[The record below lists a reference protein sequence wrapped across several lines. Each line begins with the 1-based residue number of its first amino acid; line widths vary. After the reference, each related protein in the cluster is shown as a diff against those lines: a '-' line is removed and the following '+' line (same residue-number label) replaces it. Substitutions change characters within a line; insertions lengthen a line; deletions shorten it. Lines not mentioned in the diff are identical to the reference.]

1 MRYLKGF
8 TENYNND
15 VIVDFCNQHLT
26 SLLED
31 EGYALTVNE
40 YNYRSL
46 HNINYSANVSSKSFE
61 IIIFKNDNYLEWD
74 KFKLDFLP
82 FVELLLSNFKVRVM
96 RGRSV
101 KTGDPRN
108 NIITMNGQTITKE
121 EILDS
126 NFKPQQEKIRKVII
140 IVDSKRSNVYK

>member
-8 TENYNND
+8 THISENYNND

-31 EGYALTVNE
+31 EGYVLTVNE
-40 YNYRSL
+40 YNYKTLSMR
-46 HNINYSANVSSKSFE
+46 SFE
-61 IIIFKNDNYLEWD
+61 IIISKSDNYLEWD

-82 FVELLLSNFKVRVM
+82 FVELLLSNFKVRVIK
-96 RGRSV
+96 GRSV
-101 KTGDPRN
+101 KTGEPRN

-121 EILDS
+121 EILNS

-140 IVDSKRSNVYK
+140 IVDSKRSNIYF